1 MSAFMTGERRRPRP
15 FQTSA
20 SILALGLA
28 LGLSLSLSLAG
39 CVSTPR
45 PTPDTRLPAAYEA
58 PAGTAL
64 PRASLDRWWTTF
76 NDPLL
81 TRLIETALEKAP
93 DARSAAAVLDEARA
107 VRRGQ
112 IRQIYIPGTP
122 LTGSAKKTHTEILD
136 SSGAAGFTQGGDSE
150 AYAANFDV
158 SWELDLFGR
167 KRAALGVVNNDLAAA
182 RFAYEGARASL
193 AANVAQSY
201 FEARGLAVQLDDAR
215 QTERINAS
223 LRDFSVKKANAGLI
237 ATSESDRA
245 ESDLAGTQAR
255 VANLEAQLATSRRSL
270 LILVGR
276 GIDSVGSLTV
286 TAVLDAAPPV
296 PATIPGDLL
305 GRRPDIREA
314 QARLASASG
323 NLKINEL
330 ALLPTF
336 NLTPGVGLS
345 KSVSPSFPFAGGGG
359 SGQTSTTSS
368 AWSIG
373 ANVSIPVLN
382 IPALLAD
389 IDAQNARTQQ
399 AAIAYERS
407 VQTAYGEAE
416 NAMVQLAADQ
426 RRVTLLTAGEARAE
440 RAYTA
445 NRKGY
450 GLGLID
456 LTTTLQAEQSWR
468 AARTAL
474 TGARTDALLHAVQT
488 YKALGGGWSP
498 DAPASPQGSS
508 TQVSSTQVSP
518 TQVSPK

>member
-1 MSAFMTGERRRPRP
+1 MTDERPGPRLP
-15 FQTSA
+15 RFGA
-20 SILALGLA
+20 VLAA
-28 LGLSLSLSLAG
+28 LGLSGLALAG

-58 PAGTAL
+58 PAGTAQ
-64 PRASLDRWWTTF
+64 ANLDRWWTSF
-76 NDPLL
+76 DDPQL
-81 TRLIETALEKAP
+81 TSLIETALEKAP
-93 DARSAAAVLDEARA
+93 DARTAAAVLDEARA
-107 VRRGQ
+107 VRKGQ
-112 IRQIYIPGTP
+112 VRQIYIPGTP
-122 LTGSAKKTHTEILD
+122 LTGSASKTHTDILD
-136 SSGAAGFTQGGDSE
+136 SSGAAGFTQGGASE
-150 AYAANFDV
+150 NYAANFDV

-167 KRAALGVVNNDLAAA
+167 RRAGLGVVNNDFAAA

-215 QTERINAS
+215 QTERINTS
-223 LRDFSVKKANAGLI
+223 LRDFAVRKANAGLI
-237 ATSESDRA
+237 ATSEADRA
-245 ESDLAGTQAR
+245 EADLADTQAR
-255 VANLEAQLATSRRSL
+255 AANLQAQLDVARRSL

-276 GIDSVGSLTV
+276 GIDPLASLPV
-286 TAVLDAAPPV
+286 DARLDVAPPV
-296 PATIPGDLL
+296 PATIPGELL
-305 GRRPDIREA
+305 GRRPDVREA

-323 NLKINEL
+323 TLKVNEL

-336 NLTPGVGLS
+336 NITPGVGLT
-345 KSVSPSFPFAGGGG
+345 KAVQPAFPFAGGGG
-359 SGQTSTTSS
+359 GGKTSTTSS
-368 AWSIG
+368 AWTIG

-389 IDAQNARTQQ
+389 IDAQNARTRQ
-399 AAIAYERS
+399 AAIAYEKA

-416 NAMVQLAADQ
+416 NAMLQLAADQ
-426 RRVTLLTAGEARAE
+426 RRVDLLTAGEARAE
-440 RAYTA
+440 RAYAA

-468 AARTAL
+468 AARAAL

-498 DAPASPQGSS
+498 SAPAP
-508 TQVSSTQVSP
+508 TQVSS
-518 TQVSPK
+518 K

>member
-1 MSAFMTGERRRPRP
+1 MA
-15 FQTSA
+15 
-20 SILALGLA
+20 
-28 LGLSLSLSLAG
+28 
-39 CVSTPR
+39 
-45 PTPDTRLPAAYEA
+45 
-58 PAGTAL
+58 TA
-64 PRASLDRWWTTF
+64 
-76 NDPLL
+76 
-81 TRLIETALEKAP
+81 
-93 DARSAAAVLDEARA
+93 
-107 VRRGQ
+107 
-112 IRQIYIPGTP
+112 
-122 LTGSAKKTHTEILD
+122 
-136 SSGAAGFTQGGDSE
+136 
-150 AYAANFDV
+150 
-158 SWELDLFGR
+158 
-167 KRAALGVVNNDLAAA
+167 
-182 RFAYEGARASL
+182 
-193 AANVAQSY
+193 
-201 FEARGLAVQLDDAR
+201 
-215 QTERINAS
+215 
-223 LRDFSVKKANAGLI
+223 
-237 ATSESDRA
+237 
-245 ESDLAGTQAR
+245 
-255 VANLEAQLATSRRSL
+255 RRSL

-426 RRVTLLTAGEARAE
+426 RRVALLTDGEARAR
-440 RAYTA
+440 RAYA
-445 NRKGY
+445 AGRKGY
-450 GLGLID
+450 TLGLTD
-456 LTTTLQAEQSWR
+456 QTSTLQSETSWR
-468 AARTAL
+468 LARTAL
-474 TGARTDALLHAVQT
+474 TAAKTQALQRAVQA

-498 DAPASPQGSS
+498 NAIAKDGAVASQDMIKP
-508 TQVSSTQVSP
+508 VSS
-518 TQVSPK
+518 K

>member
-1 MSAFMTGERRRPRP
+1 MTDERPGPRLP
-15 FQTSA
+15 RSGAVFA
-20 SILALGLA
+20 ALGLC
-28 LGLSLSLSLAG
+28 GLALAG

-58 PAGTAL
+58 PAGTAQ
-64 PRASLDRWWTTF
+64 ANLDRWWTSF
-76 NDPLL
+76 NDPQL
-81 TRLIETALEKAP
+81 TSLIETALEKAP
-93 DARSAAAVLDEARA
+93 DARTAAAVLDEARA
-107 VRRGQ
+107 VRKGQ
-112 IRQIYIPGTP
+112 VRQIYIPDTP
-122 LTGSAKKTHTEILD
+122 LTGSASKTHTDILKQ
-136 SSGAAGFTQGGDSE
+136 SGAAGFTQGGDSE
-150 AYAANFDV
+150 NYAANFDV

-167 KRAALGVVNNDLAAA
+167 RRAGLGVVNNDFAAA

-215 QTERINAS
+215 QTERINTS
-223 LRDFSVKKANAGLI
+223 LRDFAVKKASAGLI
-237 ATSESDRA
+237 ATSEADRA
-245 ESDLAGTQAR
+245 EADLADTQAR
-255 VANLEAQLATSRRSL
+255 AANLQAQLDVARRSL

-276 GIDSVGSLTV
+276 GIDPLASLPV
-286 TAVLDAAPPV
+286 DARLDVAPPV
-296 PATIPGDLL
+296 PATIPGELL
-305 GRRPDIREA
+305 GRRPDVREA

-323 NLKINEL
+323 TLKVNEL

-336 NLTPGVGLS
+336 NITPGVGLT
-345 KSVSPSFPFAGGGG
+345 KAVQPAFPFAGGGG
-359 SGQTSTTSS
+359 GGKTSTTSS
-368 AWSIG
+368 AWTIG

-389 IDAQNARTQQ
+389 IDAQNARTRQ
-399 AAIAYERS
+399 AAIAYEKA

-416 NAMVQLAADQ
+416 NAMLQLAADQ
-426 RRVTLLTAGEARAE
+426 RRVDLLTAGEARAE
-440 RAYTA
+440 RAYAA

-468 AARTAL
+468 AARAAL

-498 DAPASPQGSS
+498 SAPAP
-508 TQVSSTQVSP
+508 TQVSS
-518 TQVSPK
+518 K

>member
-1 MSAFMTGERRRPRP
+1 MSEILTGERARPRP
-15 FQTSA
+15 LRSGA
-20 SILALGLA
+20 SLLVLGLV
-28 LGLSLSLSLAG
+28 GLAMAG
-39 CVSTPR
+39 CVNTPR
-45 PTPDTRLPAAYEA
+45 PTPDLRLPAAYEA
-58 PAGTAL
+58 PAGSAQ
-64 PRASLDRWWTTF
+64 ADLDRWWTSF
-76 NDPLL
+76 NDPQL
-81 TRLIETALEKAP
+81 TSLIETALEKAP
-93 DARSAAAVLDEARA
+93 DARTAEAKLEEARA
-107 VRRGQ
+107 VRKGQ
-112 IRQIYIPGTP
+112 IRQIWIPGTP
-122 LTGSAKKTHTEILD
+122 LTGKASKTHTEILD

-150 AYAANFDV
+150 SYSANFDV

-167 KRAALGVVNNDLAAA
+167 KRAGLGVVNNDFAAA

-223 LRDFSVKKANAGLI
+223 LRDFAVKKANAGLI

-245 ESDLAGTQAR
+245 ESDLASTQAR
-255 VANLEAQLATSRRSL
+255 VANLDSQLSVARRSL

-276 GIDSVGSLTV
+276 GIDPLASLPV
-286 TAVLDAAPPV
+286 DARLDLAPPV
-296 PATIPGDLL
+296 PATIPGELL
-305 GRRPDIREA
+305 GRRPDVREA
-314 QARLASASG
+314 QARLASATG
-323 NLKINEL
+323 TLKYDEL

-336 NLTPGVGLS
+336 NITPGVGLS

-359 SGQTSTTSS
+359 GSTSTTSS
-368 AWSIG
+368 AWTIG

-399 AAIAYERS
+399 AAIAYEKA

-416 NAMVQLAADQ
+416 NAMLQLAADQ
-426 RRVTLLTAGEARAE
+426 RRVDLLTAGEARAE

-468 AARTAL
+468 AARLAL

-498 DAPASPQGSS
+498 STVAQGATS
-508 TQVSSTQVSP
+508 TQVSS
-518 TQVSPK
+518 K